1 MLLPFLLENIGTKVV
16 LNNSIFYGFLG
27 KIVLLDITF
36 GYLSVPFWHLTE
48 AFERFEDSNF

>member
-1 MLLPFLLENIGTKVV
+1 MLLPFLIENIGTKVV
-16 LNNSIFYGFLG
+16 LNISIFYGFLG